1 MEAFKNTIRKITRG
15 LCYAGMFFAIPLM
28 LITTVDAIGRDM
40 FDKPLPGTI
49 ELSEYMLSIIILLG
63 AAYTQQVKG
72 HVGVDFLTK
81 RMSTKTKSAIG
92 IITTLA
98 SMFII
103 TIVTWQ
109 GYLEGINEKTVSDML
124 RVPQKPF
131 RLLVSIGGIL
141 LWLELLV
148 DLITD
153 IQILFGRRTND

>member
-1 MEAFKNTIRKITRG
+1 METFKNTIRKITRG
-15 LCYAGMFFAIPLM
+15 LCYIGMFFAIPLM
-28 LITTVDAIGRDM
+28 LITTVDAIGRDL

-63 AAYTQQVKG
+63 AAYAQQVKG

-81 RMSTKTKSAIG
+81 RLSVKTKSIIG

-103 TIVTWQ
+103 AIVIWQ

-124 RVPQKPF
+124 RVPQRPF
-131 RLLVSIGGIL
+131 RLLVSVGGIL
-141 LWLELLV
+141 LWFEFLV
-148 DLITD
+148 DLITH
-153 IQILFGRRTND
+153 IQVIFRSK

>member
-15 LCYAGMFFAIPLM
+15 LCYTGMFFAIPLM

-92 IITTLA
+92 VITTLA

-103 TIVTWQ
+103 TIVIWQ